1 MRKKMFL
8 LTNMTSYRYSIAESE
23 KKMNSGR
30 REVRPARPEDRDPVL
45 AFCKDTWSWG
55 DYIEYQWD
63 DWLHDPDG
71 CLLVATIDGQQVG
84 IVNMCMLTAT
94 DAWLKGLRVAP
105 QFRRQGLAEELNNA
119 ALLEAMQRGAK
130 YARLLIESD
139 NTASIRVAGR
149 FFMRQ
154 VAGFSLLTATPQL
167 NSKLPGQDKT
177 QLATLADLDEII
189 NYLNASNIFPLS
201 GGLYYVSWTA
211 YPITAELL
219 EAKIKAQQ
227 IYLLRRWNRLDG
239 LAIAEVRQGRQGR
252 QLSIGYIDGT
262 TIEPISL
269 IAYDLRRQLADL
281 AADSIHTYIP
291 DILLLREAL
300 TGVGY
305 EWNGNLFYTYERGL
319 E

>member
-1 MRKKMFL
+1 
-8 LTNMTSYRYSIAESE
+8 
-23 KKMNSGR
+23 MNSSI
-30 REVRPARPEDRDPVL
+30 REVRPARPEDREPVL

-55 DYIEYQWD
+55 DYIAYQWD
-63 DWLHDPDG
+63 AWLHNPDG
-71 CLLVATIDGQQVG
+71 RLLVATIDGKPVG
-84 IVNMCMLTAT
+84 IVNIYMLTST
-94 DAWLKGLRVAP
+94 DAWLQGLRVDP

-139 NTASIRVAGR
+139 NSTSIRVAGR
-149 FFMRQ
+149 IFMRQ
-154 VAGFSLLTATPQL
+154 VAGFSLLTATSQL
-167 NSKLPGQDKT
+167 NARLSSTDKT
-177 QLATLADLDEII
+177 QLATLDDLDEII
-189 NYLNASNIFPLS
+189 DYLNASNIFPLA

-227 IYLLRRWNRLDG
+227 VYLLRRWERLDG
-239 LAIAEVRQGRQGR
+239 LAIAEVRDERLGK

-262 TIEPISL
+262 AIEPISL
-269 IAYDLRRQLADL
+269 IAYDLRRQLTDL
-281 AADSIHTYIP
+281 GADSIRAYIP
-291 DILLLREAL
+291 DILLLRDAL
-300 TGVGY
+300 TGVEY

>member
-1 MRKKMFL
+1 
-8 LTNMTSYRYSIAESE
+8 
-23 KKMNSGR
+23 MNSSI
-30 REVRPARPEDRDPVL
+30 REVRPARPEDREPVL

-63 DWLHDPDG
+63 HWLHNPDG
-71 CLLVATIDGQQVG
+71 RLFVATIDGQQVG
-84 IVNMCMLTAT
+84 IVNVCMLTAT
-94 DAWLKGLRVAP
+94 DAWLQGLRVAP

-139 NTASIRVAGR
+139 NTASIKVAGR
-149 FFMRQ
+149 LFMRQ
-154 VAGFSLLTATPQL
+154 VAGFSLLTAPPQL
-167 NSKLPGQDKT
+167 NSTLSGKDKA

-189 NYLNASNIFPLS
+189 GYLNASNIFPLS

-239 LAIAEVRQGRQGR
+239 LAIAEVRQERQGK

-262 TIEPISL
+262 AIEPISL
-269 IAYDLRRQLADL
+269 IAYDLRRQLPDL
-281 AADSIHTYIP
+281 EANFIRAYIP
-291 DILLLREAL
+291 DILLLRDAL
-300 TGVGY
+300 SGVEY
-305 EWNGNLFYTYERGL
+305 NWDGNLFYTYERGL
-319 E
+319 D